1 MGKGASK
8 LHAKLAL
15 KKDLK
20 LLLIGLDASGKTTI
34 LYKLKLADSVQ
45 TVPTMEWNMET
56 VKYKNIR
63 LDLWDSSGQKQLR
76 QMWKHYYE
84 KIHGLIFV
92 IDSADTERLKEVR
105 EELHLALNEK
115 ALGDVPVLVFAN
127 KQDMP
132 RAVKVETLKQELKLD
147 SFPQNIHIQPAI
159 ATEGEGLMEGV
170 DWLISAIKD
179 S

>member
-1 MGKGASK
+1 
-8 LHAKLAL
+8 
-15 KKDLK
+15 
-20 LLLIGLDASGKTTI
+20 
-34 LYKLKLADSVQ
+34 
-45 TVPTMEWNMET
+45 
-56 VKYKNIR
+56 
-63 LDLWDSSGQKQLR
+63 
-76 QMWKHYYE
+76 MWKHYYE